1 MAIDLWRTRPYS
13 GYSTPL
19 RQWVDRV
26 FDEALARE
34 GAPASNGAAAGFQSL
49 PVNVWETPEGYQAAL
64 LAPGLDEESINV
76 TVHDDTLAI
85 EGELR
90 FNVPEGSK
98 PIWQEFGP
106 SKFRR
111 SLRLGLAVDPARVEA
126 IYRGGLL
133 LVTMPKAEHA
143 KPRQIRVQVKAEG
156 QVEIVVDDQQAIPRG
171 APPFDGLQD
180 KLTAVVHETGR
191 QDEAGTAHGQRNESG
206 DWPQPEALDGFGDCP
221 GAQVVAGALVLPLG
235 I

>member
-13 GYSTPL
+13 GMNVPL

-34 GAPASNGAAAGFQSL
+34 SAQGSGSAGFQTL

-64 LAPGLDEESINV
+64 LAPGLDEETLNV
-76 TVHDDTLAI
+76 TVHDDTLVI

-90 FNVPEGSK
+90 FSVPEGAK

-106 SKFRR
+106 AKFRR
-111 SLRLGLAVDPARVEA
+111 SLRLGSAVEPARVEA
-126 IYRGGLL
+126 VYRNGLL

-143 KPRQIRVQVKAEG
+143 KPRQIPVQVSKPEG
-156 QVEIVVDDQQAIPRG
+156 TPSNG
-171 APPFDGLQD
+171 
-180 KLTAVVHETGR
+180 KK
-191 QDEAGTAHGQRNESG
+191 
-206 DWPQPEALDGFGDCP
+206 
-221 GAQVVAGALVLPLG
+221 
-235 I
+235 